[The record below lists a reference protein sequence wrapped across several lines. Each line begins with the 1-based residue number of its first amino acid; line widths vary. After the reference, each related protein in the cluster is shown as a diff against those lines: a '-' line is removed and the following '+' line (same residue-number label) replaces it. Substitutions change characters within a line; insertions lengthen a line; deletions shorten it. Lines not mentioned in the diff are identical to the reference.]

1 MLHSSKLKGISS
13 VIGAILID
21 LVLGSVYTWSNINSY
36 FVSYLKY
43 HDTPSI
49 TLVDGYFLMP
59 IIIFISNVSSYFGP
73 KLDTMLGIKRCLQLT
88 LLMTI
93 SAHLILYNTT
103 KLNYVYIAMSI
114 FGLGIG
120 FSYIPI
126 MKNCWLYFPDKKGL
140 ISGMILLGY
149 GSSAFIF
156 TWISDNIVNP
166 NMEKVDTVTGFFHKE
181 IADRTHKFIFVL
193 NIILFI
199 MGCIG
204 YAITFDYLN
213 EHGNMSLSKDTREI
227 LLNISN
233 KIATTSITEQHV
245 HNNETQQHKNNNKHI
260 DNTINN
266 SNLKEILHD
275 KRIYQIIIMNFCTL
289 YFCFMVTNTNRS
301 FGQLNLLNEKV
312 LSNLSKVAAI
322 INGSG
327 RLVWGA
333 LFDKFGF
340 KKLYIL
346 IVAVEIGI
354 SSTIFQFG
362 NNTIVY
368 FIMVCVTALLLAGNI
383 ALMIPLYP
391 KIFGIKYGTEV
402 NGICIALYS
411 FSCILGPVVAKFVVH
426 ERKDYQRLYLSG
438 TVLAVISF
446 IVVCMFKEE
455 PFVFKNDK
463 KTIPHNISKELRNDV
478 FIGDDN
484 EATEM
489 EQV

>member
-1 MLHSSKLKGISS
+1 MLNSSKLKGISS

-43 HDTPSI
+43 HDTPNI

-73 KLDTMLGIKRCLQLT
+73 KLDAIIGIKKCLQLT

-93 SAHLILYNTT
+93 TAHLILYNTT
-103 KLNYVYIAMSI
+103 KLHYVYIAMSL

-126 MKNCWLYFPDKKGL
+126 MKNCWLYYPDKKGL

-149 GSSAFIF
+149 GSSAFVF
-156 TWISDNIVNP
+156 TWISDYIVNP

-181 IADRTHKFIFVL
+181 IADRTYKFIFVL

-199 MGCIG
+199 LGCVG
-204 YAITFDYLN
+204 YVMTYDFLN

-227 LLNISN
+227 LLNISQ
-233 KIATTSITEQHV
+233 KIATTSITEHANNEQH
-245 HNNETQQHKNNNKHI
+245 HNNKCNYEDNNNKGK
-260 DNTINN
+260 
-266 SNLKEILHD
+266 LKEILHD
-275 KRIYQIIIMNFCTL
+275 KKIYQIITMNFCTL

-327 RLVWGA
+327 RLLWGA

-340 KKLYIL
+340 KRLYLL
-346 IVAVEIGI
+346 IVGVEIGI
-354 SSTIFQFG
+354 SSTIFHFG
-362 NNTIVY
+362 NNTLVY

-411 FSCILGPVVAKFVVH
+411 FSCILGPIVAKFVIH

-446 IVVCMFKEE
+446 IVVCLFKEE
-455 PFVFKNDK
+455 PFVFKNDRK
-463 KTIPHNISKELRNDV
+463 AIPHNISKELRNDV